1 MSRMPT
7 LGRND
12 FLVAGQGGLNV
23 VMTHGT
29 LMDRTMFNPQIAFL
43 EGDHRV
49 LAYNFRAAT
58 SLFATNY
65 DLLTLADDCAAI
77 TTDFEMDSFVLV
89 GMSMGGYMA
98 LEFALRYPERL
109 RGLVLIDAMAGAYS
123 PEKRET
129 YAQTFTPLNA
139 TGALPRAFA
148 EWCVPICFGRRTI
161 DQQPALVE
169 HWLDRWTARPARSV
183 FGEYLSWIDKR
194 DVTPYLSE
202 IRVPTL
208 VVHGTDDEGLPFE
221 SSALPLVEGIPGA
234 VLAQVEGAGHTSNL
248 ESPDQVNDYL
258 QAFLREI
265 P

>member
-1 MSRMPT
+1 MSGMQT
-7 LGRND
+7 IGQSD
-12 FLVAGQGGLNV
+12 FLVSGKGELSV

-43 EGDHRV
+43 EADHRI

-65 DLLTLADDCAAI
+65 DLLTLVDDCAAI
-77 TTDFEMDSFVLV
+77 TTEFGMESFVLV

-109 RGLVLIDAMAGAYS
+109 RGLVLIDAMADAYS
-123 PEKRET
+123 QEKREI
-129 YAQTFTPLNA
+129 YAQTFAPLNA
-139 TGALPRAFA
+139 PGPLPRAFA

-161 DQQPALVE
+161 AEQPALVK

-194 DVTPYLSE
+194 DLTPYLSE
-202 IRVPTL
+202 IAVPTL

-234 VLAQVEGAGHTSNL
+234 VLARIEGAGHTSNL
-248 ESPDQVNDYL
+248 ERPDEVNASL
-258 QAFLREI
+258 RSFLHGI